1 MHVEDVLAIAI
12 EEADALLILKKTKL
26 PLRKVKQRADA
37 GVGLAVVV
45 AERTLVISTQLRYAV
60 VGGERPVVAEGLVHF
75 ELHGLVLT
83 FWIPVSVRF
92 SIGVE
97 LPAKRRA
104 AASLALGKVGAV
116 LQEDKFWIGRTGGH
130 RRIKAG
136 VGHRPRRR
144 VHRRETRASG
154 RWTRRGLRGIE
165 AIRLIE
171 GYEGRREIVAVN
183 ASGWVAHGH
192 QRRCVR
198 GRRISLVCC
207 NCRLEAGGVSDH
219 SEDLLV
225 RIDEDILRCV
235 GIADEVVE
243 AATIEGQRVE
253 LLDGDTALV
262 FNDALEPAVNV
273 ADAGHDAAS
282 ELVIVSH
289 EELVGIL
296 HAGSRCER
304 FASADQSTP
313 RNGNSARRIVEKM
326 S

>member
-45 AERTLVISTQLRYAV
+45 AERTLVISAQLRYAI

-92 SIGVE
+92 AIAVE

-116 LQEDKFWIGRTGGH
+116 RQDDKFWICRTGGH

-144 VHRRETRASG
+144 VHRREASAARSRTAG
-154 RWTRRGLRGIE
+154 RGIE

-198 GRRISLVCC
+198 SRRISLVCS
-207 NCRLEAGGVSDH
+207 NCRLEADGVGDH
-219 SEDLLV
+219 SKHLLV
-225 RIDEDILRCV
+225 WIDKDVLRRV
-235 GIADEVVE
+235 GIANEVVQT
-243 AATIEGQRVE
+243 AAVGSECVE
-253 LLDGDTALV
+253 LLDGDAALV
-262 FNDALEPAVNV
+262 FNDAL
-273 ADAGHDAAS
+273 
-282 ELVIVSH
+282 
-289 EELVGIL
+289 
-296 HAGSRCER
+296 
-304 FASADQSTP
+304 
-313 RNGNSARRIVEKM
+313 
-326 S
+326 